1 MKDSFKNRLNTAM
14 SIRNMKQVDLVEKTG
29 LGKSAISQYC
39 SGVYEPK
46 QRALYKLAK
55 ALDVSEAWLMGYD
68 VGMERVIRKYP
79 DNLLKIEKRKIPLLG
94 EIAAGVPIVAEEHF
108 EYYVEAGTNINADFC
123 LRVKGDS
130 MINARINDGDIVF
143 IHQQSDV
150 DDGEIAAVLINDEAT
165 LKRVY
170 KKNNEVILIAEN
182 PAYSPIIY
190 KGYEVNEVRILGKA
204 VAFQSEVV

>member
-1 MKDSFKNRLNTAM
+1 
-14 SIRNMKQVDLVEKTG
+14 MKQVDLVEKTG